1 MQLSLTKTR
10 YRLHL
15 LIVFFILCFASSC
28 DKDDLPPSPADESGD
43 VAYQWYKL
51 IARIQLLANP
61 QPVLILN
68 HRNFGYIGVG
78 LYESVRPGITGSV
91 SLASKLYQMPPMP
104 QPELNKEYSWSSS
117 ANAALAS
124 MFKQFL
130 LGLTD
135 ANKASIDSLENAN
148 NTRFRLS
155 INDEVLTRS
164 QAFGRSIAN
173 SIFNWSTSDNFSL
186 SSQGYTLPVFPG
198 SWVPTPPAFAVPVGP
213 YLKDS
218 RPFLSYSLTAT
229 APPLPFSYSEDP
241 NSNFYKEA
249 KEVYDI
255 GKTLT
260 AEQKAIANWWADA
273 GGAGVGVPA
282 PYHLL
287 SIVSG
292 VLEERKVNL
301 QQAASVYAKIGI
313 GQKDGPINTFRAK
326 YQYNLVRPV
335 TYIQKNIDPVWQ
347 SYLPTPPYPEYPSGL
362 VGLYAPLIQVMVREF
377 GDIAVTDHS
386 YDWAGIPSRQ
396 YTSFTKLIEEA
407 AVSRIY
413 AGIHYRSTQNASLEI
428 GKALGNQIADIKLTA
443 P

>member
-1 MQLSLTKTR
+1 
-10 YRLHL
+10 
-15 LIVFFILCFASSC
+15 
-28 DKDDLPPSPADESGD
+28 
-43 VAYQWYKL
+43 
-51 IARIQLLANP
+51 
-61 QPVLILN
+61 
-68 HRNFGYIGVG
+68 
-78 LYESVRPGITGSV
+78 
-91 SLASKLYQMPPMP
+91 MP